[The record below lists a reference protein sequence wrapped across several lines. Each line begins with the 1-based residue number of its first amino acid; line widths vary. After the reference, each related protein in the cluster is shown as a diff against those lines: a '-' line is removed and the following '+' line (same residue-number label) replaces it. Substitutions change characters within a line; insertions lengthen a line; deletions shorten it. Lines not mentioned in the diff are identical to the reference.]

1 MEGNQPYVISSD
13 DTKDVITMRKLE
25 LLLDVLVAPDSSNA
39 SDVYGIKLNVVDKI
53 DRLINQL

>member
-1 MEGNQPYVISSD
+1 MEGNQSYVISAD

-25 LLLDVLVAPDSSNA
+25 LLIDVLSALDNSNA
-39 SDVYGIKLNVVDKI
+39 NDVYGIKLNVVDKI